1 MKPVLRSIISLV
13 VTASFALSA
22 AAPGAMPRCET
33 PRPGHGSHAGH
44 ATGHTDLPAKQP
56 GSVQCLVHLCC
67 LQLVTP
73 AGLESGYARLA
84 LPGHAPGFAVAESAV
99 PLRPSHTLPF
109 AQAPPIVF
117 S

>member
-13 VTASFALSA
+13 VTASFALSVA
-22 AAPGAMPRCET
+22 TLGSMPRCE
-33 PRPGHGSHAGH
+33 PSGAGHGSHVGH

-73 AGLESGYARLA
+73 AGVESGFPRLA
-84 LPGHAPGFAVAESAV
+84 LPGHAPGFTVAESAV

-109 AQAPPIVF
+109 AQAPPVVF